1 MINKKLLLLLPVILL
16 VSLWF
21 IVSKSNFN
29 TTSTLKSPGASNST
43 SLRPAHPNLF
53 FDEQTF
59 NDGVTQT
66 KKANLISAY
75 HISGG
80 IIPHHLFPGFI
91 LTDFFNRLST
101 QNPKTI
107 ILIGPNHYEKGDF
120 KVLTSLYSWD
130 TPFGRVEPEDSI
142 INGLV
147 KKNII
152 KIDEEVLSNEHSV
165 AGMMPFI
172 KYYLPNANVAP
183 LIISNHITEGEA
195 ELLAENLINYAGK
208 DTILVA
214 PVDFSHYLTNEQA
227 KEKDKLTL
235 EVIKNYD
242 YRQLFTLNNDYL
254 DSPPSIAVLLMV
266 MQRLGKT
273 EMDILYH
280 ANSGELQKDN
290 YIETTSYF
298 SIVYYNQDSS
308 AEVIPMNIDK
318 IFSTDHSWVNNLP
331 AERKQVLIATGD
343 VLLARSINYKTVVSK
358 NFSWP
363 FEKTAE
369 VLKNADVTFINL
381 ETPIIDGCQLANE
394 GMKFCGDPGNINGLV
409 FAGVDMVNLANNHI
423 SDYGLTGVNSTVE
436 YLINAGLGVSGIS
449 GPMYQDIKGKKFAFL
464 GYNEVN
470 RQEGISSAGQERI
483 ISEVSEAKSNADIV
497 IVQFHWGNEYT
508 SNITSRQRALAHLAI
523 DRGADLV
530 IGNHPHWIQ
539 PVEIYHGKLIAYSH
553 GNFIFDQ
560 EWDLNTKQGVVG
572 KYTFY
577 DGWLIDAEYLP
588 ILIEN
593 YGQPRFLSGEDKVL
607 ILENMK
613 AQSEKLLLGYGE

>member
-1 MINKKLLLLLPVILL
+1 MINKKLLLLLLLPVVLL
-16 VSLWF
+16 VSLTTA
-21 IVSKSNFN
+21 ILKSLG
-29 TTSTLKSPGASNST
+29 TSTSS
-43 SLRPAHPNLF
+43 RPTHPNLF
-53 FDEQTF
+53 FDEKTF
-59 NDGVTQT
+59 NEGITQT
-66 KKANLISAY
+66 AKANRVSNY
-75 HISGG
+75 HILGG

-91 LTDFFNRLST
+91 LTDFFNRLAV
-101 QNPKTI
+101 QKPRTI
-107 ILIGPNHYEKGDF
+107 ILIGPNHYEKGNF

-130 TPFGRVEPEDSI
+130 TPFGKIEPEDSI

-147 KKNII
+147 KKNIV
-152 KIDEEVLSNEHSV
+152 KIDEEVLPNEHSI

-172 KYYLPNANVAP
+172 KYYLPNVNVVP
-183 LIISNHITEGEA
+183 LIISNHTTKEEA
-195 ELLAENLINYAGK
+195 ELLAENLINHMGK

-254 DSPPSIAVLLMV
+254 DSSPSIAVLLMV
-266 MQRLGKT
+266 MQRLGQT
-273 EMDILYH
+273 EMDILYNT
-280 ANSGELQKDN
+280 NSGELQKDN

-298 SIVYYNQDSS
+298 SIVYHSQDSS
-308 AEVIPMNIDK
+308 AGIIPMNIDR
-318 IFSTDHSWVNNLP
+318 IFSTDHSWVDNLP
-331 AERKQVLIATGD
+331 IDRKQVLIATGD
-343 VLLARSINYKTVVSK
+343 VLLARSVNYKTVVSK

-381 ETPIIDGCQLANE
+381 ETPIIEGCPLTNE
-394 GMKFCGDPGNINGLV
+394 GMKFCGDPRNINGLV
-409 FAGVDMVNLANNHI
+409 FAGVDTVNLANNHM
-423 SDYGLTGVNSTVE
+423 SNYGLAGINSTVE
-436 YLINAGLGVSGIS
+436 YLTNAGLGVSGIS

-464 GYNEVN
+464 GYNEIN
-470 RQEGISSAGQERI
+470 QQERI
-483 ISEVSEAKSNADIV
+483 ASEVSEAKSNADIV

-508 SNITSRQRALAHLAI
+508 STITSRQKALAYLAI

-539 PVEIYHGKLIAYSH
+539 PIEIYHGKLIAYSH

-560 EWDLNTKQGVVG
+560 EWDFKTKQGVVG

-577 DGWLIDAEYLP
+577 DGRLIDAEYLP

-593 YGQPRFLSGEDKVL
+593 YGQPRFLSGEDKAL

-613 AQSEKLLLGYGE
+613 AQSEKLLLGYDE